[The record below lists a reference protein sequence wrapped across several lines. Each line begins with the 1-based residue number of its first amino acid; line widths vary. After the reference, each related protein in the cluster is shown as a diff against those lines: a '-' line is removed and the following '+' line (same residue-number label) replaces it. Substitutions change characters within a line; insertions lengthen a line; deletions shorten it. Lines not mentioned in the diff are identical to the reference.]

1 MGFFLIIKNKEIE
14 KIQLEHDNVVHKPT
28 LKNKSTHGINE
39 RERGK
44 KAELCEY
51 GFPNERQFSLK
62 NAGSCPL
69 CESKISNKDIL
80 KVIGSYKV

>member
-1 MGFFLIIKNKEIE
+1 MN
-14 KIQLEHDNVVHKPT
+14 KPT
-28 LKNKSTHGINE
+28 LKNKSACGINE

-51 GFPNERQFSLK
+51 GFLNERQFCLK
-62 NAGSCPL
+62 NAGFCPV

-80 KVIGSYKV
+80 KVIGSNKV